1 MPQKLQGMTDLAVSS
16 KTHNCRY
23 ERRITDEQMTVELV
37 GTDSFR
43 MGIIE
48 RIFDDFCLGNF
59 GKGLTGRSCDSGFR
73 QFLALLR
80 AGAWFHYGHILRIL
94 FFVR

>member
-1 MPQKLQGMTDLAVSS
+1 MTDLAVSS

-23 ERRITDEQMTVELV
+23 ERRITDEQMTGELV

-48 RIFDDFCLGNF
+48 RIFDDFCLRNF

-73 QFLALLR
+73 QFWPCFELGLAFIMLTFC
-80 AGAWFHYGHILRIL
+80 AYYSS
-94 FFVR
+94 